1 MAKAKPET
9 IILKGNPLI
18 KERDAVVALSP
29 GHFVEL
35 TAANGVRKV
44 DEAGASS
51 RNIAIENDLLGKT
64 ISDAYAA
71 NDRVLY
77 AAFTP
82 GEEAYVRLQAR
93 ATAVV
98 VGDDLALSAT
108 GSVVK
113 AAGGADVV
121 ARALE
126 AIDNSANANEV
137 FIKVE
142 VA

>member
-1 MAKAKPET
+1 MAKANPET

-18 KERDAVVALSP
+18 KERDAAVVLSP

-35 TAANGVRKV
+35 TSANTVRKV

-64 ISDAYAA
+64 ITDAYAA
-71 NDRVLY
+71 SDRVMY
-77 AAFTP
+77 AAFKP

-93 ATAVV
+93 ATAIVI
-98 VGDDLALSAT
+98 GDELALTAT

-113 AAGGADVV
+113 ASGTAAVV
-121 ARALE
+121 ARALQ
-126 AIDNSANANEV
+126 AIDNSSNTNEV
-137 FIKVE
+137 FIQVE